1 MEEVQAKMDEAAG
14 LVENLEK
21 YVSRGQYD
29 QEQAIKVTMALADS
43 DKILNGLIIHHG
55 DDLSD
60 SQRDLVLKLIRRRTA
75 ARHNMPTS
83 L

>member
-1 MEEVQAKMDEAAG
+1 MEEVQAKIDEAAG

-29 QEQAIKVTMALADS
+29 QEQAMKVTIALVDS

-60 SQRDLVLKLIRRRTA
+60 SQREFVLTLMRRRAA
-75 ARHNMPTS
+75 ARQNMPAFR
-83 L
+83 